1 MEQQPPS
8 PEVSLPPAF
17 TEAEINALRMRVL
30 AIERG
35 ELPPDAVSPAELS
48 AAITFFRNRYKS
60 GGGGGGTKPKAAS
73 AIHVDLS
80 DLDL

>member
-1 MEQQPPS
+1 MELPQT
-8 PEVSLPPAF
+8 PEKTVQTF
-17 TEAEINALRMRVL
+17 TETEINALRMRVL

-48 AAITFFRNRYKS
+48 AAIEFFRNRYKA
-60 GGGGGGTKPKAAS
+60 GGTGGGTKPKAAS
-73 AIHVDLS
+73 PIHVDLS